1 MASITDDLK
10 YLSRYGYRD
19 PWAEAVKEISGN
31 LFALSKTKMQRD
43 SLLAQIQQK
52 KEQDG
57 LTADYNDKKLVIDLY
72 NSTPDESKSFVL
84 PSLQKAWGEDSSM
97 APVLDSLEE
106 TLSKTDEY
114 NTTWD
119 NLFTSTKNNE
129 LSIDERFESSQRLVE
144 IANNPAHRSQ
154 AAALLRHYGG
164 KRNEEQQKVTYMDLG
179 EMNKTYL
186 GDFRDEYNS
195 AVQDG
200 NFTGATHILNSQ
212 ISKTGKSV
220 TAISSMY
227 DVLVKNVTDAETAFN
242 KGEGTEE
249 AIVSATAALD
259 RESKTLQAFLP
270 PQYRNVPFADGLQAA
285 VANADIS
292 TKKRNDINKG
302 NNGTPPP
309 QTQTTYNLMN
319 DVSESNMRIPSTA
332 IISLIN
338 PRTNKRYEQR
348 FTSDTAQ
355 RIVETGQGIID
366 KQNAMIEFEWAGR
379 ENKAFRIDAG
389 KRTMTYQSVKKPLL
403 LKSRNERIELKSGD
417 EVMEKSSGTKFPV
430 VIDNP
435 PGNTMRDKIGY
446 IVNGKRYNF
455 QEFINKFGKPMYEA
469 QEVDAR
475 KRTFETFNSTNQLN
489 PQNLVIQ
496 RKTEIK

>member
-1 MASITDDLK
+1 
-10 YLSRYGYRD
+10 
-19 PWAEAVKEISGN
+19 
-31 LFALSKTKMQRD
+31 
-43 SLLAQIQQK
+43 
-52 KEQDG
+52 
-57 LTADYNDKKLVIDLY
+57 
-72 NSTPDESKSFVL
+72 
-84 PSLQKAWGEDSSM
+84 
-97 APVLDSLEE
+97 
-106 TLSKTDEY
+106 
-114 NTTWD
+114 
-119 NLFTSTKNNE
+119 
-129 LSIDERFESSQRLVE
+129 
-144 IANNPAHRSQ
+144 
-154 AAALLRHYGG
+154 
-164 KRNEEQQKVTYMDLG
+164 
-179 EMNKTYL
+179 
-186 GDFRDEYNS
+186 
-195 AVQDG
+195 
-200 NFTGATHILNSQ
+200 
-212 ISKTGKSV
+212 
-220 TAISSMY
+220 MY

-249 AIVSATAALD
+249 AIVSAKAALD

-469 QEVDAR
+469 QEVDGR
-475 KRTFETFNSTNQLN
+475 KQTFETFNSTNQLN

-496 RKTEIK
+496 SKTEIK

>member
-1 MASITDDLK
+1 
-10 YLSRYGYRD
+10 
-19 PWAEAVKEISGN
+19 
-31 LFALSKTKMQRD
+31 
-43 SLLAQIQQK
+43 
-52 KEQDG
+52 
-57 LTADYNDKKLVIDLY
+57 
-72 NSTPDESKSFVL
+72 
-84 PSLQKAWGEDSSM
+84 
-97 APVLDSLEE
+97 
-106 TLSKTDEY
+106 
-114 NTTWD
+114 
-119 NLFTSTKNNE
+119 
-129 LSIDERFESSQRLVE
+129 
-144 IANNPAHRSQ
+144 
-154 AAALLRHYGG
+154 
-164 KRNEEQQKVTYMDLG
+164 
-179 EMNKTYL
+179 
-186 GDFRDEYNS
+186 
-195 AVQDG
+195 
-200 NFTGATHILNSQ
+200 
-212 ISKTGKSV
+212 
-220 TAISSMY
+220 
-227 DVLVKNVTDAETAFN
+227 
-242 KGEGTEE
+242 
-249 AIVSATAALD
+249 
-259 RESKTLQAFLP
+259 
-270 PQYRNVPFADGLQAA
+270 
-285 VANADIS
+285 
-292 TKKRNDINKG
+292 
-302 NNGTPPP
+302 
-309 QTQTTYNLMN
+309 MN

-366 KQNAMIEFEWAGR
+366 KQNTMIEFEWAGR